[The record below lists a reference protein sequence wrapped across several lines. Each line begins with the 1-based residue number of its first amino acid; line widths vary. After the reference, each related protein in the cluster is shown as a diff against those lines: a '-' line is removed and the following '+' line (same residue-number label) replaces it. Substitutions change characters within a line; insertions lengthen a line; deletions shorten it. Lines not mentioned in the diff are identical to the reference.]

1 MKFLQSLTLAAVLG
15 GSAAV
20 VAPVGTRAESGS
32 SEAPKLARS
41 EPITLSPSGGHGATV
56 AVDPRNGAVYLA
68 WAQKAPKAPN
78 DVEDREK
85 RKKDV
90 SLSVL
95 VARSDDGGRRFG
107 APVAASRPGD
117 HVRAYTVSPARVA
130 VGPQGDVYVQYGD
143 EDPDF
148 SLEGSYLGRMY
159 LRMARSLD
167 GGRSFEPP
175 VQIGGEAVEG
185 AVASLG
191 MTNLFSAPDGAL
203 YSSWLD
209 SRESIAYVLANK
221 KHPPKN
227 IYASQLRV
235 ARSDDR
241 GRSFQKSTLVTE
253 PVCVC
258 CGTKVAQ
265 GKDGPVY
272 AGTRGLA
279 WQAVKGSADPVR
291 DIVVAASH
299 DRGATW
305 DAAVKLHDDGF
316 KVSACPDVTAG
327 LAVDSKGRLH
337 AAWYTGSDR
346 RPGVFYAVSSD
357 RGKSFSEPVALL
369 TDDWLP
375 YGDVKLALDAKE
387 NVFVAFEDRRGDVD
401 LIRLARIG
409 ADGSVLHAEPW
420 PGTGPDLAAIGDAAL
435 IVWGGI
441 NPASEEQ
448 GGAVELATV
457 RLEPGS

>member
-1 MKFLQSLTLAAVLG
+1 MTFVKSIALAAIAG
-15 GSAAV
+15 IAAAAAAPAAV
-20 VAPVGTRAESGS
+20 GAEN
-32 SEAPKLARS
+32 APKLARS
-41 EPITLSPSGGHGATV
+41 EPITLSPKGGHGATV

-68 WAQKAPKAPN
+68 WAQKDAEAPKTGEASKHSKS
-78 DVEDREK
+78 DA
-85 RKKDV
+85 
-90 SLSVL
+90 SLRVL
-95 VARSDDGGRRFG
+95 VARSDDGGRSFG
-107 APVAASRPGD
+107 APVVASRPGD
-117 HVRAYTVSPARVA
+117 HVRAYTVSPARVV
-130 VGPQGDVYVQYGD
+130 VGPQSDVYVQYGD

-148 SLEGSYLGRMY
+148 SLQGSYLGRMF
-159 LRMARSLD
+159 LRMARSRD

-175 VQIGGEAVEG
+175 VQIGGEGVEG

-191 MTNLFSAPDGAL
+191 MTNLFAAPDGAL

-209 SRESIAYVLANK
+209 SRQSIAYVLANK
-221 KHPPKN
+221 KHPPKSV
-227 IYASQLRV
+227 YASQLRV

-241 GRSFQKSTLVTE
+241 GLTFQKSTLVTE

-279 WQAVKGSADPVR
+279 WGAVKGSADPVR
-291 DIVVAASH
+291 DIVVAASQ

-305 DAAVKLHDDGF
+305 RPAVKLHDDGF

-357 RGKSFSEPVALL
+357 HGQSFSEPVALL

-375 YGDVKLALDAKE
+375 YGDVKLALDAKD
-387 NVFVAFEDRRGDVD
+387 NAFVAFEDRRGDTD

-409 ADGSVLHAEPW
+409 ADGTIVHAEPW
-420 PGTGPDLAAIGDAAL
+420 AGTGPDLAVLGDAAL
-435 IVWGGI
+435 VVWGGLG
-441 NPASEEQ
+441 SEGEEA
-448 GGAVELATV
+448 GGGVALAAI

>member
-1 MKFLQSLTLAAVLG
+1 MKFLKSIPLAMILLV
-15 GSAAV
+15 SAAISGP
-20 VAPVGTRAESGS
+20 AGLRAES
-32 SEAPKLARS
+32 APNESAKLARS

-68 WAQKAPKAPN
+68 WAQKDATAPN
-78 DVEDREK
+78 SGEGRAK
-85 RKKDV
+85 RKSDAA
-90 SLSVL
+90 LRVL
-95 VARSDDGGRRFG
+95 VARSEDGGRRFG
-107 APVAASRPGD
+107 APAVASRPGD
-117 HVRAYTVSPARVA
+117 HVRAFTVSPARVA

-148 SLEGSYLGRMY
+148 TLEGSYLGRMH
-159 LRMARSLD
+159 LRIARSLD
-167 GGRSFEPP
+167 GGRSFEAPAP
-175 VQIGGEAVEG
+175 IGGEAVEG

-191 MTNLFSAPDGAL
+191 MTNLFAAPDGAL
-203 YSSWLD
+203 YASWLD

-227 IYASQLRV
+227 VYASQLRV

-241 GRSFQKSTLVTE
+241 GLTFQKSTLVTE

-291 DIVVAASH
+291 DIVVAASR

-305 DAAVKLHDDGF
+305 DGAVKLHDDGF

-337 AAWYTGSDR
+337 AAWYTGSDK

-357 RGKSFSEPVALL
+357 HGKSFSEPIALL

-375 YGDVKLALDAKE
+375 YGDVKLALDAKD
-387 NVFVAFEDRRGDVD
+387 NAFVAFEDRRGDED
-401 LIRLARIG
+401 LIRVARIG
-409 ADGSVLHAEPW
+409 ADGAITHAEPW
-420 PGTGPDLAAIGDAAL
+420 PGTGPDLAVIGDSAL
-435 IVWGGI
+435 IVWGGLG
-441 NPASEEQ
+441 PQSEEE
-448 GGAVELATV
+448 GGGVELATI

>member
-1 MKFLQSLTLAAVLG
+1 MTFVKSIALAAIAGIAAAAAPAGVG
-15 GSAAV
+15 AQSAL
-20 VAPVGTRAESGS
+20 
-32 SEAPKLARS
+32 KLARS
-41 EPITLSPSGGHGATV
+41 EPVTLSAKGGHGATV

-68 WAQKAPKAPN
+68 WAQKDAQAPN
-78 DVEDREK
+78 YGEDWNK
-85 RKKDV
+85 RRKDV

-107 APVAASRPGD
+107 APVVASRPGD
-117 HVRAYTVSPARVA
+117 HVRAYTVSPSRVA

-148 SLEGSYLGRMY
+148 TLEGSYLGRMF

-209 SRESIAYVLANK
+209 SRQSIAYVLANK
-221 KHPPKN
+221 KHPPKT
-227 IYASQLRV
+227 IYSSQLRV

-241 GRSFQKSTLVTE
+241 GLTFQKSTLVTE

-279 WQAVKGSADPVR
+279 WGAVKGSADPVR
-291 DIVVAASH
+291 DIVVAASP

-305 DAAVKLHDDGF
+305 DGAVKLHEDGF
-316 KVSACPDVTAG
+316 KVSGCPDVTAG

-357 RGKSFSEPVALL
+357 HGKSFSEPVALL

-375 YGDVKLALDAKE
+375 YGDVKLALDAKD
-387 NVFVAFEDRRGDVD
+387 NAFVAFEDRRGDVD

-409 ADGSVLHAEPW
+409 ADGAIVHAEPW
-420 PGTGPDLAAIGDAAL
+420 AGTGPDLAVLGDSAL
-435 IVWGGI
+435 VVWGGLS
-441 NPASEEQ
+441 PEGEEE
-448 GGAVELATV
+448 GGGVELATI